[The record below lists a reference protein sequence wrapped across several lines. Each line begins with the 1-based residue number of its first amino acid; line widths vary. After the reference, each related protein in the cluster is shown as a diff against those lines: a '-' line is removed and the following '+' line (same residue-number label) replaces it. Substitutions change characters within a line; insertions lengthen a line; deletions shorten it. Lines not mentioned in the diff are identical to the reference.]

1 MTSTNVQLSQQ
12 LAEEERSKKELQR
25 GTSELQAKLTA
36 VQDECAA
43 LGQQL
48 QLQREVHQ
56 KELHN
61 MKAMMEDSR
70 TKKGREVQEML
81 KICRQERDEIQAHL
95 SEVKVS
101 TFINMLQVLLFLTV
115 KGYLAF

>member
-1 MTSTNVQLSQQ
+1 MTSTNAQLSQQ

-70 TKKGREVQEML
+70 TKKDREVQEML
-81 KICRQERDEIQAHL
+81 KLCRQERDEIQAHL